1 MESIYSQICRR
12 IGNVRGGEGSG
23 HDQTGVSGMLT
34 EKGRKAKVLEEKQ
47 GC

>member
-1 MESIYSQICRR
+1 ML
-12 IGNVRGGEGSG
+12 GEGKEV
-23 HDQTGVSGMLT
+23 DMIRLEFQALLT